1 MVKRTRYTG
10 STVKTE
16 ELPAEN
22 NFLEIDGFDQSDSES
37 YSVQSVR
44 LGHRSAESNTI
55 FVRHSGITGVEAE
68 QPLIIQTF
76 PGTMRFICSEPQT
89 GCRVYDISGRTV
101 RIIDTVEQNMDID
114 MPQGVYLVVT
124 DQHPT
129 PIKVAVQ

>member
-1 MVKRTRYTG
+1 MGRQKRRGISAGNCHGYVGDVLAECRRLVVYVEPERTRYPG

-68 QPLIIQTF
+68 QPLIIQK
-76 PGTMRFICSEPQT
+76 
-89 GCRVYDISGRTV
+89 Y
-101 RIIDTVEQNMDID
+101 
-114 MPQGVYLVVT
+114 
-124 DQHPT
+124 
-129 PIKVAVQ
+129 